1 MEARLSGPAP
11 EPDSQ
16 REKDFQ
22 EVSIPVNMVYNFL
35 VKCQGYYLEPGC

>member
-22 EVSIPVNMVYNFL
+22 EGSIPVNMVSFWLNAR
-35 VKCQGYYLEPGC
+35 GII

>member
-11 EPDSQ
+11 EPDSK

-22 EVSIPVNMVYNFL
+22 EGSIPVNMVSSWLNAR
-35 VKCQGYYLEPGC
+35 GII

>member
-1 MEARLSGPAP
+1 MEARLTGPTP

-22 EVSIPVNMVYNFL
+22 EGSIPVNMVFPCLNARAI
-35 VKCQGYYLEPGC
+35 V